1 MPWSMYPCIS
11 LLPVAKLALEVSAVA
26 DHHITL
32 YVAPNSEECS
42 EARQYLHESGLQFEL
57 KDIGGDPGAR
67 GELVHKTGSTRVPA
81 ADIDGH
87 VVVGFFKPKWEHLI
101 HADAQRVKR
110 PDDRGRPQTME
121 GPRGR
126 SDEPR

>member
-1 MPWSMYPCIS
+1 M
-11 LLPVAKLALEVSAVA
+11 KLNLEVSGVA

-32 YVAPNSEECS
+32 YVAPNNEES
-42 EARQYLHESGLQFEL
+42 NEARLFLRASGVPFEL

-81 ADIDGH
+81 VDVDGH
-87 VVVGFFKPKWEHLI
+87 VVVGFHKPKWEHLI
-101 HADAQRVKR
+101 HGDSLHVKR
-110 PDDRGRPQTME
+110 PDDVGRPQTMAP
-121 GPRGR
+121 PRGE